1 MIKIHY
7 NRIITEKM
15 IFLHWRN
22 VVRVLSGLKEE
33 KKRKE
38 KKRKEKKRKEKKRK
52 EKIFSIKKRR

>member
-7 NRIITEKM
+7 NRIITEKI

-38 KKRKEKKRKEKKRK
+38 KKRKEKKKFFR
-52 EKIFSIKKRR
+52 